1 MTSHNSQ
8 SLPEAPIALTRPQRN
23 MLAIKFYNLQALIH
37 RPLLSPARFL
47 ESCPDP
53 VAFYQAEHGRISL
66 LKRKCVLAAQHTAKL
81 LHNIEDKKSLVYG
94 FPWWQMISCL
104 ICASSILL
112 VASIC
117 MDLDGEDTKD
127 IDWAG
132 VDEDADV
139 CLTVFQALSSNS
151 NAARLARDMMQR
163 LKETRFNS
171 QGKITIPAPGTWSG
185 CSW

>member
-1 MTSHNSQ
+1 
-8 SLPEAPIALTRPQRN
+8 
-23 MLAIKFYNLQALIH
+23 MLE
-37 RPLLSPARFL
+37 S
-47 ESCPDP
+47 SCPDP
-53 VAFYQAEHGRISL
+53 DAFYQSERNRIALS
-66 LKRKCVLAAQHTAKL
+66 KRRCISAAQQTAKL

-117 MDLDGEDTKD
+117 VDLGGDETKGTNN
-127 IDWAG
+127 IVDWAAL
-132 VDEDADV
+132 DEDADV

-163 LKETRFNS
+163 LKETKINT
-171 QGKITIPAPGTWSG
+171 QGEQAITIPTCGVTPS
-185 CSW
+185 